1 MGRILKEI
9 FILLLLGAVI
19 LFTLSMIFY
28 DFFDSTQELPEIR
41 EYVADSI
48 VKTTIQEI
56 EMNLD
61 TSTSSD
67 SLLKSYE
74 IVSADLKNYT
84 TKKSYQKGKANP
96 FVEYKTE
103 VQTTTSS
110 GTTNNSVNTTTT
122 TNTNKNTNNNTTNNN
137 TINTNTTNT
146 STNQGT
152 FFEKPNSK

>member
-110 GTTNNSVNTTTT
+110 GTTNNSVNNNTT
-122 TNTNKNTNNNTTNNN
+122 TNTNKNTNN
-137 TINTNTTNT
+137 NTTNT

>member
-1 MGRILKEI
+1 
-9 FILLLLGAVI
+9 
-19 LFTLSMIFY
+19 
-28 DFFDSTQELPEIR
+28 
-41 EYVADSI
+41 
-48 VKTTIQEI
+48 
-56 EMNLD
+56 MNLD
-61 TSTSSD
+61 TSTTSD

-110 GTTNNSVNTTTT
+110 GTTNNSVNNNTT